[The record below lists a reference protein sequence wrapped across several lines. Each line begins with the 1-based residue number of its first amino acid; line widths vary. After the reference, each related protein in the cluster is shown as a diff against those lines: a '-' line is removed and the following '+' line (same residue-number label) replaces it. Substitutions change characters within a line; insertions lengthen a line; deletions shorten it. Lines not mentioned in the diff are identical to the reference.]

1 VRTNHNCLP
10 ARQLVWRIVG
20 PLDGK
25 VAVVTG
31 GGGGIGGATARAL
44 AKEGASV
51 AVVDIEGSRGE
62 RVAGGIVASDGNAF
76 SVAADLSEESDVVEA
91 IKATISLW
99 TPRRAPQ
106 QRRVD

>member
-1 VRTNHNCLP
+1 
-10 ARQLVWRIVG
+10 
-20 PLDGK
+20 

-44 AKEGASV
+44 AKEGAAV
-51 AVVDIEGSRGE
+51 AVVDIDGSRGE
-62 RVAGGIVASDGNAF
+62 RVADDIVASHGTAF
-76 SVAADLSEESDVVEA
+76 SVSADLSEESDVVEA